1 MFVDGRDRLDIA
13 CDCDAVIGGDGL
25 VISIAAASIIAKVTR
40 DRLMCALAQ
49 DCPGYGFES
58 HKGYSVPE
66 HLEALD
72 RLGPTV
78 HHRRFFAPVVAARE
92 KHQPRT
98 IEDGIAAMETQVS
111 LEIVGC
117 GADVV
122 ASIGCGL
129 SYASCQAN
137 RCFSALTRQTRSL
150 SGDDGH
156 SVPVGQ
162 ARIGHFGRFMRF
174 TSLIIELI
182 RARPR
187 LVVWLVVLLQAALW
201 LIVPLLL
208 YRSPP
213 GDLATVLAYGREY
226 QVGTDLGP
234 PLAFWLADI
243 AFRAAGNH
251 MFGVYLLA
259 QLCSIATFWT
269 LYLLARAIVGGQ
281 QAVLAVLLTM
291 TVTAFSSPGLEFGP
305 LVLARPLWALLLLH
319 SWQLIGQ
326 NRRNAWFA
334 WSIEAG
340 LLLLT
345 TSAAIG
351 LLLLVA
357 GFALATERGRRTL
370 MSFDPLFA
378 LLVIVVLALP
388 YLIWLIRADT
398 LALPHWPAM
407 ADLSARA
414 LHWAALLGG
423 LLLAISGIVLLVAAQ
438 LRLVRPQSGRGAD
451 HLSAAGRSAGARFR
465 LFLRD
470 RPGAVRQPDLRPVRF
485 RSRRRAAPASRL
497 LMSGL
502 AAIVATGD
510 LVHLRRQRL
519 LRSVWAAAV
528 VAPALAVLATTIFL
542 PWTGGGEVTTS
553 LPARAIANFFGDS
566 FERRTNQ
573 PLRAVTGDAQL
584 AALISLDAGRPHLL
598 LDATPERT
606 PWLTLAKFNETG
618 GVVVWRASDTVGTPP
633 ADIAQRFPGL
643 VPEVP
648 RAFEW
653 FVTGR
658 QPLLR
663 IGWAIVRP
671 KTP

>member
-1 MFVDGRDRLDIA
+1 
-13 CDCDAVIGGDGL
+13 
-25 VISIAAASIIAKVTR
+25 
-40 DRLMCALAQ
+40 
-49 DCPGYGFES
+49 
-58 HKGYSVPE
+58 
-66 HLEALD
+66 
-72 RLGPTV
+72 
-78 HHRRFFAPVVAARE
+78 
-92 KHQPRT
+92 
-98 IEDGIAAMETQVS
+98 
-111 LEIVGC
+111 
-117 GADVV
+117 
-122 ASIGCGL
+122 
-129 SYASCQAN
+129 
-137 RCFSALTRQTRSL
+137 
-150 SGDDGH
+150 
-156 SVPVGQ
+156 
-162 ARIGHFGRFMRF
+162 MRF

-187 LVVWLVVLLQAALW
+187 LVVWLVVLFQAALW
-201 LIVPLLL
+201 LAVPLVL

-251 MFGVYLLA
+251 LLGVYLLA
-259 QLCSIATFWT
+259 ELCSIVTFWT
-269 LYLLARAIVGGQ
+269 LYLLARAVVGGQ

-291 TVTAFSSPGLEFGP
+291 TVAVFSSPALEFGP

-351 LLLLVA
+351 LLLLLV
-357 GFALATERGRRTL
+357 GFALATLRGRRML
-370 MSFDPLFA
+370 MSFDPLYA
-378 LLVIVVLALP
+378 LLVIVVLVLP

-398 LALPHWPAM
+398 LFLPPWPAL

-423 LLLAISGIVLLVAAQ
+423 LLAAISGILVLAALNSGWLNRNPEEAPIIYRPPVDPLARDFVYFFAVAPALMGSLISGLFNLDRVAGGSGVALLV
-438 LRLVRPQSGRGAD
+438 
-451 HLSAAGRSAGARFR
+451 
-465 LFLRD
+465 
-470 RPGAVRQPDLRPVRF
+470 
-485 RSRRRAAPASRL
+485 
-497 LMSGL
+497 SGL
-502 AAIVATGD
+502 AAIVVTGD

-519 LRSVWAAAV
+519 LRSVWAAAI
-528 VAPALAVLATTIFL
+528 VAPALVALAATLFL
-542 PWTGGGEVTTS
+542 PWTGGGEVATS
-553 LPARAIANFFGDS
+553 LPARAIARFFGDS

-573 PLRAVTGDAQL
+573 PLRAVSGDPQL
-584 AALISLDAGRPHLL
+584 AALIALDAGRPHLL
-598 LDATPERT
+598 FDAAPQRT
-606 PWLTLAKFNETG
+606 PWLSLAKFNQTG
-618 GVVVWRASDTVGTPP
+618 GVVVWRAADTVGTPP
-633 ADIAQRFPGL
+633 PDIAQRFPGL

>member
-1 MFVDGRDRLDIA
+1 
-13 CDCDAVIGGDGL
+13 
-25 VISIAAASIIAKVTR
+25 
-40 DRLMCALAQ
+40 
-49 DCPGYGFES
+49 
-58 HKGYSVPE
+58 
-66 HLEALD
+66 
-72 RLGPTV
+72 
-78 HHRRFFAPVVAARE
+78 
-92 KHQPRT
+92 
-98 IEDGIAAMETQVS
+98 
-111 LEIVGC
+111 
-117 GADVV
+117 
-122 ASIGCGL
+122 
-129 SYASCQAN
+129 
-137 RCFSALTRQTRSL
+137 
-150 SGDDGH
+150 
-156 SVPVGQ
+156 
-162 ARIGHFGRFMRF
+162 MRF

-187 LVVWLVVLLQAALW
+187 LVIWLAMLFQAALW
-201 LIVPLLL
+201 LIVSMLL

-251 MFGVYLLA
+251 MFGVYLLS
-259 QLCSIATFWT
+259 QLCSIAMFWA

-291 TVTAFSSPGLEFGP
+291 TVVAFSSPGLEFGP

-319 SWQLIGQ
+319 SWQLLGQ

-345 TSAAIG
+345 TWAAIG

-357 GFALATERGRRTL
+357 GFALATARGRRTL

-378 LLVIVVLALP
+378 LLVIVVLVLP
-388 YLIWLIRADT
+388 YLIWLIRAGAIAAP
-398 LALPHWPAM
+398 LLPAI
-407 ADLSARA
+407 ADLSARV
-414 LHWAALLGG
+414 LHWGEVIGG
-423 LLLAISGIVLLVAAQ
+423 LLFAISGIVLLVIVNSGWFGPNPEDAPIIFRPPVEPLARNFVYFFATGPLLLGSLISGLFD
-438 LRLVRPQSGRGAD
+438 LRGV
-451 HLSAAGRSAGARFR
+451 AGGAGA
-465 LFLRD
+465 
-470 RPGAVRQPDLRPVRF
+470 V
-485 RSRRRAAPASRL
+485 L

-502 AAIVATGD
+502 AAIVAAGD
-510 LVHLRRQRL
+510 LVHLRHQRV
-519 LRSVWAAAV
+519 LRSIWAAAI
-528 VAPALAVLATTIFL
+528 VAPVIAVLATTFFL
-542 PWTGGGEVTTS
+542 PWTGSAEVTTS
-553 LPARAIANFFGDS
+553 LPAASIARFFGDN

-573 PLRAVTGDAQL
+573 RLRAVTGDPQL
-584 AALISLDAGRPHLL
+584 ATLIALDAGRPHLF
-598 LDATPERT
+598 LDAAPERT

-633 ADIAQRFPGL
+633 PDIARRFPGL

-653 FVTGR
+653 LVTGR

-671 KTP
+671 KGR

>member
-1 MFVDGRDRLDIA
+1 
-13 CDCDAVIGGDGL
+13 
-25 VISIAAASIIAKVTR
+25 
-40 DRLMCALAQ
+40 
-49 DCPGYGFES
+49 
-58 HKGYSVPE
+58 
-66 HLEALD
+66 
-72 RLGPTV
+72 
-78 HHRRFFAPVVAARE
+78 
-92 KHQPRT
+92 
-98 IEDGIAAMETQVS
+98 
-111 LEIVGC
+111 
-117 GADVV
+117 
-122 ASIGCGL
+122 
-129 SYASCQAN
+129 
-137 RCFSALTRQTRSL
+137 
-150 SGDDGH
+150 
-156 SVPVGQ
+156 
-162 ARIGHFGRFMRF
+162 MRF

-187 LVVWLVVLLQAALW
+187 LLVWLVVLCQAALW

-259 QLCSIATFWT
+259 QFCSIATFWT
-269 LYLLARAIVGGQ
+269 LFLLARAIVGGQ

-291 TVTAFSSPGLEFGP
+291 TVAAFSSSGLEFGP
-305 LVLARPLWALLLLH
+305 QVLARPLWALLLLH

-334 WSIEAG
+334 WSIEVG

-345 TSAAIG
+345 TSAASG
-351 LLLLVA
+351 LVLLVA
-357 GFALATERGRRTL
+357 GFALASPRGRRTL

-378 LLVIVVLALP
+378 LLVIVVLVLP
-388 YLIWLIRADT
+388 YLIWLIRADS
-398 LALPHWPAM
+398 LALPHWPAI
-407 ADLSARA
+407 AELSGRA
-414 LHWAALLGG
+414 LHWAALAGG
-423 LLLAISGIVLLVAAQ
+423 LLLAISGILLLVALNSGWLSRNPEEAPIIYRPPVDP
-438 LRLVRPQSGRGAD
+438 LARDFVFFFAIGPALMGSLVSGLFDLDRVAGGAGV
-451 HLSAAGRSAGARFR
+451 A
-465 LFLRD
+465 
-470 RPGAVRQPDLRPVRF
+470 
-485 RSRRRAAPASRL
+485 L

-502 AAIVATGD
+502 AAIIATGD
-510 LVHLRRQRL
+510 LVLLRRQRL
-519 LRSVWAAAV
+519 LRSIWAAAV
-528 VAPALAVLATTIFL
+528 IAPALVALVTTIFL
-542 PWTGGGEVTTS
+542 PWTGGGEVATS

-566 FERRTNQ
+566 FERRTNH
-573 PLRAVTGDAQL
+573 PLRAVAGDPQL
-584 AALISLDAGRPHLL
+584 AALISLDAGRPHFL
-598 LDATPERT
+598 LDAAPERT
-606 PWLTLAKFNETG
+606 PWLNLAKFGETG
-618 GVVVWRASDTVGTPP
+618 GVVVWRATDTIGTPP

-663 IGWAIVRP
+663 VGWAIVRP